1 MARWYTL
8 AEVASL
14 FDVSVSTVKR
24 WVDDDKLQTESLP
37 GGTRRRATA
46 ASIRLFVR
54 QYGDAALH
62 AFGGILAVGRFDKP
76 GPEDVVYAL
85 GMVDAGRL
93 LQTQFP
99 ALVLVS
105 FAIGARADI
114 PTELRAAG
122 FDGMLGVVLNDDDG
136 FDADY
141 YRRQGWQL
149 VCRAGDDYWAAAAR
163 MARQA
168 ANWWKAPRTV
178 PC

>member
-24 WVDDDKLQTESLP
+24 WVDDDKLQTEALP
-37 GGTRRRATA
+37 GGSRRRATA
-46 ASIRLFVR
+46 ASIRLFAR
-54 QYGDAALH
+54 QYGDAALA
-62 AFGGILAVGRFDKP
+62 AFGGILAVGQFDKA
-76 GPEDVVYAL
+76 GPDDVVYAL

-105 FAIGARADI
+105 SSVDRDGI
-114 PTELRAAG
+114 PAELRAAG
-122 FDGMLGVVLNDDDG
+122 FDGMLGVVVNDDDNLPVELYHK
-136 FDADY
+136 D
-141 YRRQGWQL
+141 GWQL
-149 VCRAGDDYWAAAAR
+149 VCRASDDYWAAAER

-168 ANWWKAPRTV
+168 VNWWKAPRVV